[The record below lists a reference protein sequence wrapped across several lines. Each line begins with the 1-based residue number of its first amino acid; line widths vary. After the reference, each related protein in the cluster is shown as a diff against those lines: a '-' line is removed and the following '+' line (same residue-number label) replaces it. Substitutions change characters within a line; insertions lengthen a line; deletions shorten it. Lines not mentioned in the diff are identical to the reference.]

1 MKKSPLIW
9 IAASALLLALAG
21 CGGSS
26 SPVSP
31 TSALDSA
38 PPSAPTGLA
47 VALDGNGARALS
59 WTPNAEPDLGSYQ
72 VYQYSPSP
80 IRDNAYVLVATVA
93 SGTTQWKLP
102 DAASDVSTFFKVS
115 AVDQTGNRSAQSAP
129 LAVQLLPHDL
139 APGEPVGDPQ
149 LKRH

>member
-9 IAASALLLALAG
+9 IAASALLVALAG

-31 TSALDSA
+31 TSSLDSA
-38 PPSAPTGLA
+38 PPSAPTGLT
-47 VALDGNGARALS
+47 VALNGGARALN
-59 WTPNAEPDLGSYQ
+59 WAPNAEPDLGSYQ

-80 IRDNAYVLVATVA
+80 TRDNAYVLVATVGV
-93 SGTTQWKLP
+93 GTTQWDLP
-102 DAASDVSTFFKVS
+102 QVGSEVSTYFKIS

-129 LAVQLLPHDL
+129 LAVVLLPHDL
-139 APGEPVGDPQ
+139 GPGAPSDDPG
-149 LKRH
+149 LRRH